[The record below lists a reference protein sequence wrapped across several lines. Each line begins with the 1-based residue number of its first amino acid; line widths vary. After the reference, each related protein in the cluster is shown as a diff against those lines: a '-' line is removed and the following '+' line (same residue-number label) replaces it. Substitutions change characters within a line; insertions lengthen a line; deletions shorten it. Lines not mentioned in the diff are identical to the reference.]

1 MNEWEWKKKESEWKT
16 EKRMRKEKLINE
28 WKWKTNDLTK
38 KIPQYVEKCL

>member
-1 MNEWEWKKKESEWKT
+1 MRMKKEKESEWKT